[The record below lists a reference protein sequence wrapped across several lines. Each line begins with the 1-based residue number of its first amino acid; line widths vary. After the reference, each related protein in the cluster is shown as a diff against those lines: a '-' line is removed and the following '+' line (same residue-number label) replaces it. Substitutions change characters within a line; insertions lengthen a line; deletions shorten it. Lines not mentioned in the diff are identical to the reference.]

1 MASCGP
7 CSFRLGP
14 GMETRGAELN
24 PGHSQDKSPPPACR
38 LVSSSSRDM
47 EVWGQFVIQHCHRK
61 VNTPSQHPR
70 PHLQSEKHLL
80 TLQPGPAMSHSFFL
94 RSTCFPPRRCSH
106 WSGDRVSAPPPFFS
120 FMAAL
125 LQHRFMSQTPKV
137 QWLRF
142 GSHRL
147 EPSWGR
153 GTVIRRAAMN

>member
-24 PGHSQDKSPPPACR
+24 PGHSQDKSPQPARR

-47 EVWGQFVIQHCHRK
+47 EVWGQFVTQHCHRK

-106 WSGDRVSAPPPFFS
+106 WSGDRVSTPPHFFPLWRPFYS
-120 FMAAL
+120 ID
-125 LQHRFMSQTPKV
+125 SC
-137 QWLRF
+137 LRPPRCS
-142 GSHRL
+142 GCVSV
-147 EPSWGR
+147 
-153 GTVIRRAAMN
+153 VIDWNQAGGGAQ